1 MVLDTL
7 VLAEDLTSSHW
18 GSLHGLLKGPQD
30 VVVGFL
36 QGKWAKRGQGGSHQA
51 LPQKSH
57 SISFARQPLQET
69 SIVVALTVAKGGSS
83 P

>member
-36 QGKWAKRGQGGSHQA
+36 QGK
-51 LPQKSH
+51 
-57 SISFARQPLQET
+57 
-69 SIVVALTVAKGGSS
+69 
-83 P
+83 